1 MMESQSFFES
11 MERRTLLSAAV
22 VGSTL
27 QIAGTAKDD
36 VIRVELDASDTNT
49 LKVSV
54 NDEASSFNIASSAI
68 KLIRIEGRRGNDRIE
83 IEQDNGAINIRTLIF
98 GGAGNDTIEGGA
110 ARDRLHGEEGDDSII
125 GQSNRDILYGEDGD
139 DSLLGANGDDSIDG
153 GLGDDSVQ

>member
-1 MMESQSFFES
+1 MMEPQVFFES
-11 MERRTLLSAAV
+11 MERRTLLSAV
-22 VGSTL
+22 VTGTVL

-36 VIRVELDASDTNT
+36 VIKVELDESDANT

-54 NDEASSFNIASSAI
+54 NADLSSFNVATSNL
-68 KLIRIEGRRGNDRIE
+68 KLIRIEGRRGNDHIE
-83 IEQDNGAINIRTLIF
+83 IEQENGAINIQTLIF

-139 DSLLGANGDDSIDG
+139 
-153 GLGDDSVQ
+153 